1 MLCSY
6 SSCHAML
13 VLHRILVHAM
23 LFCCMLMVGNTCCYA
38 HEPNLNVDQVCHRTE
53 LFSCSHN
60 CRYGTALMR
69 YTCGLSYAYSPKWE
83 ATRGS
88 CLGQVNGGRPDSHYV
103 LAPSPFGTSFGPR
116 DGWSHAMVVSG

>member
-1 MLCSY
+1 
-6 SSCHAML
+6 
-13 VLHRILVHAM
+13 
-23 LFCCMLMVGNTCCYA
+23 MLMVRTIYGCYA

-60 CRYGTALMR
+60 CRYGMALMR
-69 YTCGLSYAYSPKWE
+69 YTCGLSYACSPKWE

-88 CLGQVNGGRPDSHYV
+88 CLGRVNGGRPDSHYV
-103 LAPSPFGTSFGPR
+103 LAPSTFGTSFGPR